1 MKRVLF
7 AIVLVMAHVAGY
19 AHEPIIIPTP
29 RSVDVGEGNYTISPK
44 TTISTY
50 HEELQPLV
58 DYCVAEIGLTKS
70 TKYSDIKLVIDENL
84 KQEEYRLFVL
94 EDGITICGGGYGGV
108 FNGVATLMQLLPADV
123 YNGGLTRSV
132 DIVCCEIS
140 DSPRFEHRGFML
152 DVCRAWMDKDKE
164 PTCQCSRRK
173 RQGFDPWV
181 QKIPWRRAWE
191 PTPVLFSGE
200 SHGQRS
206 LEGYST

>member
-29 RSVDVGEGNYTISPK
+29 QTFVVEEGSYTISPK
-44 TTISTY
+44 TSISTSCT
-50 HEELQPLV
+50 ELQPLV

-108 FNGVATLMQLLPADV
+108 FNGP
-123 YNGGLTRSV
+123 S
-132 DIVCCEIS
+132 II
-140 DSPRFEHRGFML
+140 F
-152 DVCRAWMDKDKE
+152 K
-164 PTCQCSRRK
+164 
-173 RQGFDPWV
+173 
-181 QKIPWRRAWE
+181 
-191 PTPVLFSGE
+191 
-200 SHGQRS
+200 
-206 LEGYST
+206 